1 MEEFLIDGQTV
12 SNKLIELAEN
22 SNKSFT
28 ESLHPGIENILG
40 VRIPDLRKLAQ
51 RIARSNWSLYLE
63 QAGTYFMEER
73 ILYGLVLGYIQPDI
87 ETEKY
92 LQRVT
97 HFVHLINSWS
107 VCDTFSF
114 GGGRTWLLQNSDKL
128 WPYLKGWMT
137 SSGEYQVRF
146 GIVMARKYF
155 VDEIHLRELLQFLDQ
170 IKHDGYYVKMAVAWA
185 ISDCYVKFPCYTMEF
200 LKYNNLDD
208 FTFNKSLQ
216 KIIESFRVDVSDKL
230 LIKKMKRK

>member
-1 MEEFLIDGQTV
+1 MEEFLIDGLTISKKLIQLAEKG
-12 SNKLIELAEN
+12 NKL
-22 SNKSFT
+22 FT

-51 RIARSNWSLYLE
+51 RIARSNWPLYLSHP
-63 QAGTYFMEER
+63 GTCFMEER
-73 ILYGLVLGYIQPDI
+73 ILHGLVLGYIQPDKSLD
-87 ETEKY
+87 TY

-97 HFVHLINSWS
+97 SFVSVINSWS

-114 GGGRTWLLQNSDKL
+114 GGGKTWISQNSDKL
-128 WPYLKGWMT
+128 WLYLKAWMN

-155 VDEIHLRELLQFLDQ
+155 VDDVHLGELFHLLDQ
-170 IKHDGYYVKMAVAWA
+170 IKHDGYYVKMAIAWA
-185 ISDCYVKFPCYTMEF
+185 VSDCYIKYPSRTMDF
-200 LKYNNLDD
+200 LRHNNLDD

-216 KIIESFRVDVSDKL
+216 KIIESYRVSVSDKTQ
-230 LIKKMKRK
+230 IKEMKRK